1 MPEPLIRLLAELPPA
16 EPDPARAER
25 TRMRCRTRL
34 AQQAPRA
41 LAAAEPD
48 APRGTGHVWQPLI
61 ALLGAAYL
69 TEVIL
74 LAVRLYGLP

>member
-1 MPEPLIRLLAELPPA
+1 MSEPLTRMLAELPAA

-25 TRMRCRTRL
+25 IRMRCRARL
-34 AQQAPRA
+34 AQQARHAP
-41 LAAAEPD
+41 AAPEP
-48 APRGTGHVWQPLI
+48 AARGQVWQPLL

-69 TEVIL
+69 TEVIV